1 MSPPAPLPKQPYTA
15 IEYPGPVSQP
25 AAILAY
31 APQDDI
37 NACFNAPPAHPAGLQ
52 LRFRGD
58 APGPPLRGHS
68 VPSQKLLM
76 KIVKRRRKTAATDA
90 EQGVFRAEMVG
101 TVNHTVRFVSMADYQ
116 WTPDPKGPT
125 ASLIDS
131 LKALDYN
138 AILSYSFPPLAE
150 EYIEP
155 RSDATDQPRFR
166 SKLDLQ
172 PLPIFSTRN
181 LPPVYNFKMPPQA
194 VPVDVPHPIT
204 GRIRTRYAN
213 NTREHGLAPHIIQH
227 DHTLGDVP
235 REPNVIV
242 QGKMSRLNQDLLQ
255 KLRQAFEKRPVW
267 VKQSLLAQFSE
278 EEQGEMKR
286 EKAYFPSVAYVIN
299 TGVYSKCLV
308 KYGYDPRLDIESRK
322 LQHIFFYAHKKTVKN
337 PMNTHPENDEEA
349 DRREG
354 WWEEEQA
361 RLIAEGKRPPID
373 PTKAN
378 IFDGQYLHK
387 AKADYQLCDITDPF
401 IMRYIDDTS
410 HLSTTCTL
418 KSGWYTF
425 PWISLI
431 KALVR
436 AKYMYMLET
445 GLPAPDAI
453 CNTVIEEYGKGKM
466 DGGGEPGR
474 RGANARGGAAAAGRG
489 NSRLMEEQEDSVDS
503 GEGEAEGEGEE
514 DNEDEGDRD
523 EGLDNQDKA

>member
-1 MSPPAPLPKQPYTA
+1 
-15 IEYPGPVSQP
+15 
-25 AAILAY
+25 
-31 APQDDI
+31 
-37 NACFNAPPAHPAGLQ
+37 
-52 LRFRGD
+52 
-58 APGPPLRGHS
+58 
-68 VPSQKLLM
+68 
-76 KIVKRRRKTAATDA
+76 
-90 EQGVFRAEMVG
+90 MVG

-116 WTPDPKGPT
+116 WTPDADGPT
-125 ASLIDS
+125 ASLINS

-138 AILSYSFPPLAE
+138 AILNYSFPPLAE

-155 RSDATDQPRFR
+155 RPDATDQQPRFR

-181 LPPVYNFKMPPQA
+181 LPAVYNFKMPPQV
-194 VPVDVPHPIT
+194 VPVEVAHPIT
-204 GRIRTRYAN
+204 GRLRTRYAN

-242 QGKMSRLNQDLLQ
+242 QGKMPRLNQTLLQ
-255 KLRQAFEKRPVW
+255 KLKQAFEKRPVW

-337 PMNTHPENDEEA
+337 PMNTNPENDEEA

-354 WWEEEQA
+354 WWEDEQA
-361 RLIAEGKRPPID
+361 RLIAENKRPPID
-373 PTKAN
+373 PSKAN
-378 IFDGQYLHK
+378 TFDGQYLHK

-401 IMRYIDDTS
+401 IMRYVNDTK
-410 HLSTTCTL
+410 HLSSVCTL

-425 PWISLI
+425 PWITLI
-431 KALVR
+431 KGLVR
-436 AKYMYMLET
+436 VKYMYMLET
-445 GLPAPDAI
+445 GLPAPDDI
-453 CNTVIEEYGKGKM
+453 CHPVIEEYNKGKM
-466 DGGGEPGR
+466 NGGDSSGR
-474 RGANARGGAAAAGRG
+474 RAAGRG
-489 NSRLMEEQEDSVDS
+489 HNRHTEEEQDDIPDS
-503 GEGEAEGEGEE
+503 GEDGAVPEDELED

-523 EGLDNQDKA
+523 DEEGVDNQDKADDDL

>member
-1 MSPPAPLPKQPYTA
+1 MSPPPPAPPHPLPKQPYTA
-15 IEYPGPVSQP
+15 IEYPGPVSHP

-31 APQDDI
+31 APQHDI
-37 NACFNAPPAHPAGLQ
+37 NACFNAPPAHPADLQ

-58 APGPPLRGHS
+58 APGPPLRGHCI
-68 VPSQKLLM
+68 PSQKLLM
-76 KIVKRRRKTAATDA
+76 KVVKRRRKTAATTDND
-90 EQGVFRAEMVG
+90 QGVFRAEMVG

-116 WTPDPKGPT
+116 WTPNPNGPT
-125 ASLIDS
+125 ASLINS

-138 AILSYSFPPLAE
+138 AILNYSFPPLAE

-155 RSDATDQPRFR
+155 RSDPDQPKFR

-181 LPPVYNFKMPPQA
+181 LPAVYKYVFCLFVHHMYPNSFSFNMPPQV

-255 KLRQAFEKRPVW
+255 KLRRAFEKRPVW

-361 RLIAEGKRPPID
+361 RLIAENKRPPID

-425 PWISLI
+425 SWITLI

-453 CNTVIEEYGKGKM
+453 CHPVLEEYGKGKM
-466 DGGGEPGR
+466 DGPDDQGR
-474 RGANARGGAAAAGRG
+474 RGNAVAE
-489 NSRLMEEQEDSVDS
+489 EEQ
-503 GEGEAEGEGEE
+503 EE

-523 EGLDNQDKA
+523 EEGLDNQDKGDDDL